1 MKYRVFY
8 LNNYLGSFSERT
20 DALLFIM
27 NQTKRTDYSYHY
39 GDFEILDGSD
49 FL

>member
-8 LNNYLGSFSERT
+8 LNNYLGTFSNR
-20 DALLFIM
+20 DNALRWIM

-39 GDFEILDGSD
+39 EDFEILDGSD
-49 FL
+49 YL